1 MTGHYFAPR
10 VNNYSLARNKFQ
22 NRRIKHYKSRFHNY
36 TLFTSISVLII
47 KMLLIL
53 QKTLRKYIS
62 EVRLE
67 PSRTPSIKLFAKI
80 VNGFQLMSGWVL
92 NASLDFF
99 LNSDSLMKTQR
110 CIKDHAKHLSWSL
123 QLTSIVNSYK
133 SLTISQKIPSQ
144 IFQSVLST
152 PLRVP

>member
-1 MTGHYFAPR
+1 MLETTRYFPPLYNYNPNTTTSHAAVFFFLHKMQKSYHAKKKNNKIKDMTGHYFAPR

-36 TLFTSISVLII
+36 TLFTSISVPII

-80 VNGFQLMSGWVL
+80 VNGF
-92 NASLDFF
+92 
-99 LNSDSLMKTQR
+99 
-110 CIKDHAKHLSWSL
+110 
-123 QLTSIVNSYK
+123 
-133 SLTISQKIPSQ
+133 
-144 IFQSVLST
+144 
-152 PLRVP
+152 